1 MWQERTLEL
10 GSGRTLRAYQAG
22 KGADVVLIHG
32 ALGTSHDWLTSPVA
46 AELVK
51 SRRVTVVDRP
61 GHGASARPR
70 FAGTPRDQADQIA
83 QGLDRL
89 GIERPVIAGHSFGGL
104 VTLALAERHPGRVA
118 AMVLVAP
125 LAFPEPRFLEHTL
138 LLPRSAPVMG
148 PLFSQVAETS
158 LLDRTLLPF
167 IQKLM
172 FFPQEVPAYWK
183 ESFPYEE
190 KLDSAALVFE
200 GEDAAA
206 ILPLSPAGT
215 IAIASIRTPAHVLTG
230 TRDQVVEDERQAK
243 ALGRLL
249 PNGRV
254 TEIEGAGHMLHH
266 THPDRVLGAV
276 LDASAARAP

>member
-138 LLPRSAPVMG
+138 L
-148 PLFSQVAETS
+148 
-158 LLDRTLLPF
+158 PF